1 MIRTAQPRDLA
12 RILEIYDYARGFMER
27 TGTPASGGSTF
38 PRRSSCVRTSVRSV
52 SS

>member
-27 TGTPASGGSTF
+27 TGNASQWGKHF

>member
-27 TGTPASGGSTF
+27 TG
-38 PRRSSCVRTSVRSV
+38 RSSCVRTSVRSV

>member
-27 TGTPASGGSTF
+27 TGNASQWGKHF
-38 PRRSSCVRTSVRSV
+38 PPEELLR
-52 SS
+52 